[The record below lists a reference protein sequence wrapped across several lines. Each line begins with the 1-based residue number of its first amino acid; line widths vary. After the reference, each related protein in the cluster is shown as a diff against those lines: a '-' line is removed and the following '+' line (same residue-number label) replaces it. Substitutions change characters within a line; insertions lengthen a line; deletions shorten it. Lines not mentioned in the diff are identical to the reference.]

1 MARLWPAVAANRPG
15 LAQALGCTQTMSQIE
30 FSKDEKEIIVRKIQ
44 LYFSEEL
51 KQKIGQF
58 DAEFLLDFVSQEIGS
73 YFYNRGLYD
82 AQAALSAKL
91 EDIQDAIFQLEQH
104 TDFKR

>member
-1 MARLWPAVAANRPG
+1 
-15 LAQALGCTQTMSQIE
+15 MSQIA

-58 DAEFLLDFVSQEIGS
+58 DAEFLP
-73 YFYNRGLYD
+73 
-82 AQAALSAKL
+82 AAS
-91 EDIQDAIFQLEQH
+91 E
-104 TDFKR
+104 

>member
-1 MARLWPAVAANRPG
+1 
-15 LAQALGCTQTMSQIE
+15 MSQIA